1 MVVNNLFGKAVAACT
16 QFTFI
21 MKYLIP
27 SIATIFFIAG
37 ASSLFAQEPTDKHLQ
52 NFQHSR
58 NDINQTAMLV
68 LGSWAAGNI
77 LIGTY
82 GSIKAKG
89 EAKYFHQFNAM
100 WNVVNLGIAAFG
112 YFNAV
117 NSDPASMTN
126 VEIIKDFNSLQNFL
140 LLNAGLD
147 VAYIATGLYLKERAK
162 NSSSSERLRG
172 YGNSLLLQ
180 GGFLLAFDVAMF
192 FIHQNNAS
200 INLYPHLE
208 SMLAGGV
215 GIGINLKL

>member
-1 MVVNNLFGKAVAACT
+1 MKKKLFYIQIAALFFWLPMLSVYSQSNKAI
-16 QFTFI
+16 QSFE
-21 MKYLIP
+21 
-27 SIATIFFIAG
+27 
-37 ASSLFAQEPTDKHLQ
+37 QERQ
-52 NFQHSR
+52 N
-58 NDINQTAMLV
+58 INRTGMLV

-82 GSIKAKG
+82 GIVKTKG
-89 EAKYFHQFNAM
+89 EAKYLHQFNAM

-140 LLNAGLD
+140 LLNSGLD
-147 VAYIATGLYLKERAK
+147 VAYIATGFYLKERSK
-162 NSSSSERLRG
+162 NSSNAERLRG

-192 FIHQNNAS
+192 FIHQNNAN

-208 SMLAGGV
+208 SMLAGGL
-215 GIGINLKL
+215 GIGLSMKL

>member
-1 MVVNNLFGKAVAACT
+1 
-16 QFTFI
+16 
-21 MKYLIP
+21 MKY
-27 SIATIFFIAG
+27 SINILAIIFVIG
-37 ASSLFAQEPTDKHLQ
+37 LSSSFAQSITNKQ
-52 NFQHSR
+52 IQSFQQER

-82 GSIKAKG
+82 GNFKANG

-147 VAYIATGLYLKERAK
+147 AAYIMTGFYLKERAK
-162 NSSSSERLRG
+162 NSSSAERLRG

-180 GGFLLAFDVAMF
+180 GGFLLAFDVALY
-192 FIHQNNAS
+192 FIHQSNAN
-200 INLYPHLE
+200 INFYPQLE
-208 SMLAGGV
+208 SLLAGGV
-215 GIGINLKL
+215 GIGFSMKL